1 MRRRFG
7 PYEEVN
13 VAIAALVLGGPE
25 SVRARCVFHSVSQR
39 YCVWHEYPRPRR
51 DDVHFVYGAPGRA
64 GGAAEM
70 DASAE

>member
-25 SVRARCVFHSVSQR
+25 SVRVVCFTAAAVNNRGGLCNASGPLAV
-39 YCVWHEYPRPRR
+39 
-51 DDVHFVYGAPGRA
+51 DLPGDE
-64 GGAAEM
+64 GP
-70 DASAE
+70 

>member
-25 SVRARCVFHSVSQR
+25 SVRARCVFHSSSSQ
-39 YCVWHEYPRPRR
+39 CILPDCEPVE
-51 DDVHFVYGAPGRA
+51 G
-64 GGAAEM
+64 
-70 DASAE
+70 

>member
-25 SVRARCVFHSVSQR
+25 SVRVVCFTAAAVNVSCR
-39 YCVWHEYPRPRR
+39 TASRWRGER
-51 DDVHFVYGAPGRA
+51 GAGP
-64 GGAAEM
+64 
-70 DASAE
+70 

>member
-25 SVRARCVFHSVSQR
+25 SVRVVCFTQQQQTCGGVG
-39 YCVWHEYPRPRR
+39 PRFSACAVRR
-51 DDVHFVYGAPGRA
+51 
-64 GGAAEM
+64 
-70 DASAE
+70 